1 MLTMQQGNT
10 VLKISPE
17 QSHTLVAVFLRGG
30 ADGLN
35 MVVPTGD
42 DAYYRARPL
51 IGVSRSATMP
61 LDDLFGLHQSL
72 APLQKAYGEG
82 ELLILHGAGS
92 EENSRSHF
100 EAQDFM
106 EHGGLGAGGW
116 LGRYLR
122 QNTRATSNPLASVA
136 LGKTCPESLRSSPA
150 TVVMDSLGD
159 ISLDDS
165 ALPFIGALNQSYGR
179 STLPWAKAGND
190 LLGAIGRIVELQSA
204 PYRPASGVVYP
215 DSDFGRHLQQVAQL
229 IKAEVGVEAAT
240 VDLGGWDSHIATSTL
255 VTPLMTQLAQG
266 LTAFYDDIA
275 SLRAR
280 TTVAVMTEFGRRV
293 YENASL
299 GTDHGRG
306 SIMMLLGGGVRGG
319 RVMADWPGLLDE
331 HLEGPGDL
339 PVRFNFRDVL
349 APVFEKQMPGI
360 ALNEVFPGYTLNP
373 VDVF

>member
-1 MLTMQQGNT
+1 MQQGST
-10 VLKISPE
+10 VLKLAPE
-17 QSHTLVAVFLRGG
+17 QSHTLVVVFLRGG

-51 IGVSRSATMP
+51 IGIPRGNTLA
-61 LDDLFGLHQSL
+61 LDDLFGFHESL
-72 APLQKAYGEG
+72 SPLQRAYGEG
-82 ELLILHGAGS
+82 ELLIVHGAGS
-92 EENSRSHF
+92 EESSRSHF

-122 QNTRATSNPLASVA
+122 QNSRASSNPLASVA

-159 ISLDDS
+159 I
-165 ALPFIGALNQSYGR
+165 ALSEEAMPFVGGLNRAYGK
-179 STLPWAKAGND
+179 SSLPWAKSGSD
-190 LLGAIGRIVELQSA
+190 LLSAIGRIVELQSKSYTPSNGA
-204 PYRPASGVVYP
+204 VYP
-215 DSDFGRHLQQVAQL
+215 NHPFARHLQQVAQL

-255 VTPLMTQLAQG
+255 ITPLMDQLSQG
-266 LTAFYDDIA
+266 LMAFYDDIGGY
-275 SLRAR
+275 RNR
-280 TTVAVMTEFGRRV
+280 TTVVVMTEFGRRV
-293 YENASL
+293 YENTSL

-319 RVMADWPGLLDE
+319 RVLADWRGLQEDK
-331 HLEGPGDL
+331 LEGPGDL
-339 PVRFNFRDVL
+339 PVRYNFRDVL
-349 APVFEKQMPGI
+349 APVFEKKMPGI
-360 ALNEVFPGYTLNP
+360 ALNQVFPGYTLTP
-373 VDVF
+373 LDVV